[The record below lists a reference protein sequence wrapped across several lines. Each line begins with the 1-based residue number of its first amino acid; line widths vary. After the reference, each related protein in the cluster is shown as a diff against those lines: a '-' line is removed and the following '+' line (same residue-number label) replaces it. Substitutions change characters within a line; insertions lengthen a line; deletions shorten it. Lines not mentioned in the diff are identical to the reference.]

1 MEFDSGKVFGANA
14 PNGAPYGAWCIFADT
29 YSDLEC
35 AVDLY
40 VNKVKEGQAREYVNN
55 TYIGIL
61 LGYHKRESAY
71 EVKDLPGK
79 VFDWC
84 YQLTDVPLIQEHPF
98 ASWKELRQAFIDLVG
113 AVDMCNWNPVIWIK
127 DPETEQEFMIIAHG
141 TDDLDRDYVTIAHPE
156 TVITGNYLR
165 RVTLDVLAGCYTFL
179 DGSPICKKVE
189 L

>member
-40 VNKVKEGQAREYVNN
+40 ANKVKEGQVREYVNN

-61 LGYHKRESAY
+61 LGYHKKRSAY

-98 ASWKELRQAFIDLVG
+98 ENWDELRQAFIDKMNT
-113 AVDMCNWNPVIWIK
+113 VDMSNWNPIIWVK

-141 TDDLDRDYVTIAHPE
+141 SDWVTIASSE
-156 TVITGNYLR
+156 SAITGEYFR
-165 RVTLDVLAGCYTFL
+165 RITLDVLAGCYTFL

-189 L
+189 M